1 MTNEKKRKKFEG
13 VVVSNKMTKAVV
25 VRVERKVPHPKYK
38 KIITKYTKLYAG
50 NELGSIKEGD
60 VVVVEECRPLSKLI
74 RFKVIEKK

>member
-1 MTNEKKRKKFEG
+1 MNNEKRRKRFEG

-38 KIITKYTKLYAG
+38 KIITKYTKLYAR
-50 NELGSIKEGD
+50 NEINDVKEGD

>member
-1 MTNEKKRKKFEG
+1 MNNKKKRKRFEG

-38 KIITKYTKLYAG
+38 KIITKYTKLYAR
-50 NELGSIKEGD
+50 NEINDVKEGD